1 MPFGSPVKALSS
13 ICPRHVTIRLVEW
26 YLCLSSPFLSNRIFA
41 FCRIIKGTYNCYYT
55 PDACFQHERFLQYA
69 ECAYEPRKCFALQCK
84 HAEYI
89 FHDYFLAKLKFTIWL
104 SCENLLS
111 VIKLY
116 CCNRFVFLYD
126 FILDQASLARASR
139 AWERLSINI
148 MGFCYWLVTEST
160 WQEIAVSLSRTVS

>member
-1 MPFGSPVKALSS
+1 MVRNNALWFSSQSTVKYLSETCYNSTGRMIFMFILPF
-13 ICPRHVTIRLVEW
+13 
-26 YLCLSSPFLSNRIFA
+26 PFQSH
-41 FCRIIKGTYNCYYT
+41 FCILQNNKRNLLNATKCYYT

-148 MGFCYWLVTEST
+148 MGFCY
-160 WQEIAVSLSRTVS
+160 